1 MAGQPG
7 PDRGLPPGWLVPDW
21 PAPAH
26 VHALCT
32 ARAGGVSQGPWEAF
46 NLGDHV
52 GDDPEAV
59 RENRSRLR
67 RWLAGMEDQENVSA
81 VAPTFLTQVHGTAV
95 ADLDADPPDGTE
107 SDACAASRPGRACT
121 IMVADCLPVLFTNRT
136 GTRVAAAHAGWRG
149 LAGGVLEHTVARLL
163 AAAPP
168 AAGPA
173 EHAAVAAAVDGS
185 AAQGVLAWLGPCI
198 GPTAFEVG
206 EEVLQ
211 SFCTRDA
218 GAAVHFTATR
228 PGKYLANLPGLARRR
243 LAAVGVDGIFG
254 NDGGDAWCTVR
265 QSSRFFSHR
274 ASMERFGASGG
285 RFAACVWLG
294 SAAG

>member
-1 MAGQPG
+1 MAAG
-7 PDRGLPPGWLVPDW
+7 PAADRGLPQGWLVPAW

-32 ARAGGVSQGPWEAF
+32 SRAGGVSQGPWEAF

-59 RENRSRLR
+59 RENRGRLR
-67 RWLAGMEDQENVSA
+67 RWLAGLEHPDAAAA
-81 VAPTFLTQVHGTAV
+81 VAPTFLKQVHGTAV
-95 ADLDADPPDGTE
+95 ADLDAGVPDGTE
-107 SDACAASRPGRACT
+107 ADACIASRPGRACT
-121 IMVADCLPVLFTNRT
+121 VMVADCLPVLFTNRA
-136 GTRVAAAHAGWRG
+136 GTRAAAAHAGWRG
-149 LAGGVLEHTVARLL
+149 LAGGVLEQAVARLIMATL
-163 AAAPP
+163 PAEAGSTQPFP
-168 AAGPA
+168 GTGDAAG
-173 EHAAVAAAVDGS
+173 H
-185 AAQGVLAWLGPCI
+185 GVLAWLGPCI
-198 GPTAFEVG
+198 GPSAFEVG
-206 EEVLQ
+206 EEVRQAFCLQ
-211 SFCTRDA
+211 DT

-228 PGKYLANLPGLARRR
+228 PGKHLADLPGLARRR
-243 LAAVGVDGIFG
+243 LVALGVEGIYG
-254 NDGGDAWCTVR
+254 NDGSDAWCTVR

>member
-1 MAGQPG
+1 M
-7 PDRGLPPGWLVPDW
+7 PDW

-67 RWLAGMEDQENVSA
+67 RWLAGLEHPDAIAA
-81 VAPTFLTQVHGTAV
+81 VAPTFLKQVHGTAV
-95 ADLDADPPDGTE
+95 ADLDADVPDGTE
-107 SDACAASRPGRACT
+107 ADACIASRPGRACT
-121 IMVADCLPVLFTNRT
+121 VMVADCLPVLFTNRA

-149 LAGGVLEHTVARLL
+149 LAGGVLEHAVARMG
-163 AAAPP
+163 AATL
-168 AAGPA
+168 PA
-173 EHAAVAAAVDGS
+173 EAGLPQPFPGFPGPDGT
-185 AAQGVLAWLGPCI
+185 AGQGMLAWLGPCI
-198 GPTAFEVG
+198 GPSAFEVG
-206 EEVLQ
+206 EEVRQ
-211 SFCTRDA
+211 AFCAQDA
-218 GAAVHFTATR
+218 VAAVHFTATR
-228 PGKYLANLPGLARRR
+228 PGKYLADLPGLARRR
-243 LAAVGVDGIFG
+243 LMALGVEGVYG
-254 NDGGDAWCTVR
+254 NDGSDAWCTVR

-274 ASMERFGASGG
+274 ASMERFGVSGG

>member
-67 RWLAGMEDQENVSA
+67 RWLAGMEDQGNVSA

-149 LAGGVLEHTVARLL
+149 LAGGVLENTVARLV

-211 SFCTRDA
+211 SFCTQDA